1 MNEGRQAN
9 IFLRYALASLIFFG
23 RLKMEQWD
31 AYDKNFNKI
40 KNRILIRGEQIPE
53 GFFLFM
59 WTIYARLIAV
69 KIPLHYNRAKQLIIN
84 G

>member
-1 MNEGRQAN
+1 
-9 IFLRYALASLIFFG
+9 
-23 RLKMEQWD
+23 MEQWD

-59 WTIYARLIAV
+59 WTIYARLIAA